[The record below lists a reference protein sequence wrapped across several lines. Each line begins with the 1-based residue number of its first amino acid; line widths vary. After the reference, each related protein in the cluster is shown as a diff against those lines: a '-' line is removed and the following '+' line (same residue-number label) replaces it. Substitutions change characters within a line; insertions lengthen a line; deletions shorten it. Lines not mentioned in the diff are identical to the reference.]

1 MQIVVISLTRESVR
15 FMSPVG
21 FRRQQIGGKQRC
33 QKLLAWTCT
42 QDTNNFAPNE
52 YREVVNLSGL
62 AVYKGSNAKGNSD
75 NATKGKVK
83 Q

>member
-1 MQIVVISLTRESVR
+1 MKVHQNIYQSHQNKHGRSKNYRYVWDVS
-15 FMSPVG
+15 
-21 FRRQQIGGKQRC
+21 
-33 QKLLAWTCT
+33 TCT
-42 QDTNNFAPNE
+42 QDTNNIAPNE

-83 Q
+83 R